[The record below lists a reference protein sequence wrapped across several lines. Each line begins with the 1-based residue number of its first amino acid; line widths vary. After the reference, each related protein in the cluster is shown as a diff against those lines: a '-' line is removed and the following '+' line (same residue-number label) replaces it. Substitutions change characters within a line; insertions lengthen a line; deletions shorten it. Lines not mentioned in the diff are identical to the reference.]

1 MSDEWYFTKQYAVLA
16 GYRLLV
22 LANRLGCEDDFSREL
37 HDRLV
42 AGLEGA
48 IETTCRII
56 ELQREDKTQ
65 EGVDPD
71 CIDWS
76 TVGLLDHERERLA
89 GYTIV
94 LLDELEIDF
103 DTYEYRVN
111 GGEWHNALSAD
122 CDGVEIDYP
131 TTIAL
136 SEDELGSLYP
146 IMCDLMRD
154 TPVFVTAARV
164 VY

>member
-1 MSDEWYFTKQYAVLA
+1 MSDEWYFTRQYAVLA

-48 IETTCRII
+48 IETTRRII
-56 ELQREDKTQ
+56 KLQREDETQ
-65 EGVDPD
+65 EGVDQD

-76 TVGLLDHERERLA
+76 TVGLLDHERDRLA
-89 GYTIV
+89 DYTIV
-94 LLDELEIDF
+94 LLDELEIDAG
-103 DTYEYRVN
+103 TYEYRVN
-111 GGEWHNALSAD
+111 GEEWHYALSAD
-122 CDGVEIDYP
+122 CDGVEVSYP
-131 TTIAL
+131 TMIGL
-136 SEDELGSLYP
+136 RDDELGSLYP
-146 IMCDLMRD
+146 IIRDLMRE
-154 TPVFVTAARV
+154 TTVFVTAARV